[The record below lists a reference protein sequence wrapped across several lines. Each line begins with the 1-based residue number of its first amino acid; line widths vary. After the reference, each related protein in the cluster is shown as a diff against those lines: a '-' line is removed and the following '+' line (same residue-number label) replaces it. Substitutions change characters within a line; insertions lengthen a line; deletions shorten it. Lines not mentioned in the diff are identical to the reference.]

1 MLLNNNLEQTECF
14 PPLQKVFYGW
24 SRLCQSQP
32 ANGKWI
38 VRNVSDRVILIAER
52 STNPSFCIFVF
63 VFCICIFVFIFVYFY
78 PAPGVII
85 PLKKN
90 IHHLQRPLKI
100 LIAPSCLIFIF
111 VELSSLSSD
120 FFLDQQSNGCLG
132 VFWNGSEVN
141 DCQLSY
147 LIWRW
152 LAGAITLLTRR
163 TLCSSVS

>member
-1 MLLNNNLEQTECF
+1 M
-14 PPLQKVFYGW
+14 
-24 SRLCQSQP
+24 CQSQP

-38 VRNVSDRVILIAER
+38 VRNVSDRVILIAES

-63 VFCICIFVFIFVYFY
+63 VFCICICVFVFVYFY

-85 PLKKN
+85 GLAPYLEEGRVEFAIPLFNLPPSEEN

-132 VFWNGSEVN
+132 VFWFQLEWHRSE
-141 DCQLSY
+141 
-147 LIWRW
+147 
-152 LAGAITLLTRR
+152 
-163 TLCSSVS
+163 